1 MREILKSLVLVK
13 INYISYRNIY
23 ICTIIEK
30 VIAVMQRGSNLRK
43 RLVDH
48 PVAMG
53 KTRVLEIS
61 IWQELNQTSDKCLA
75 PMLGL

>member
-53 KTRVLEIS
+53 KTHVLEIS